1 MFSAF
6 FISRTRFAM
15 VISLVIIIAGLIA
28 IKVLPV
34 AQFPDIV
41 PPQVSV
47 QAFYPGAHRVKK
59 IGRAHV

>member
-1 MFSAF
+1 MNKLLDR
-6 FISRTRFAM
+6 IEE
-15 VISLVIIIAGLIA
+15 IIIAGLIA

-47 QAFYPGAHRVKK
+47 QAFYPGANAGVLAET
-59 IGRAHV
+59 GT